1 MSIKSAL
8 AGAAVLAALFLW
20 GALYGKEQYRKGY
33 ELAQAETR
41 AAQLQAEVRARLME
55 QRLQKE
61 VEDVRVVYQEQLDAA
76 GFAAVAARTDLDG
89 LRGKLATANHRIA
102 AEAARAG
109 HTLDENAQITTE
121 LRNVV
126 GLCAERYT
134 ELASVADGYRSALS
148 ALQGYVIN
156 VQE

>member
-1 MSIKSAL
+1 MSVKSAL

-20 GALYGKEQYRKGY
+20 GALYGQEQYRKGY

-61 VEDVRVVYQEQLDAA
+61 VEDVRITYQTQLDAVQR
-76 GFAAVAARTDLDG
+76 AAVAARTDLDG
-89 LRGKLATANHRIA
+89 LRGKLTAANDRVA
-102 AEAARAG
+102 AQAARAG
-109 HTLDENAQITTE
+109 HALDENARIASQ

-134 ELASVADGYRSALS
+134 EMARVADGYRSALGG
-148 ALQGYVIN
+148 LQGYVF
-156 VQE
+156 ELRK

>member
-1 MSIKSAL
+1 MSVKSAL
-8 AGAAVLAALFLW
+8 AGAAVLGALFLW
-20 GALYGKEQYRKGY
+20 GALYGQGQYRKGY

-61 VEDVRVVYQEQLDAA
+61 VEDVRVTYQMQLDAA
-76 GFAAVAARTDLDG
+76 QRAAVAARTDLDG
-89 LRGKLATANHRIA
+89 LRGKLTAANDRVA
-102 AEAARAG
+102 AQAARAG
-109 HTLDENAQITTE
+109 HALDENARIASQ

-134 ELASVADGYRSALS
+134 EMARVADGYLSALGG
-148 ALQGYVIN
+148 LQGYVF
-156 VQE
+156 ELRK

>member
-1 MSIKSAL
+1 MSVKSAL

-20 GALYGKEQYRKGY
+20 GALYGQGQYRKGY

-61 VEDVRVVYQEQLDAA
+61 VEDVRVTYQTQLDAVQR
-76 GFAAVAARTDLDG
+76 AAVAARTDLDG
-89 LRGKLATANHRIA
+89 LRGKLTAANDRVA
-102 AEAARAG
+102 AQAARAG
-109 HTLDENAQITTE
+109 HALDENARIASQ

-134 ELASVADGYRSALS
+134 EMARVADGYRSALGG
-148 ALQGYVIN
+148 LQGYVF
-156 VQE
+156 VLRK

>member
-8 AGAAVLAALFLW
+8 AGAAVLAAFFLW
-20 GALYGKEQYRKGY
+20 GALYGQEQYRKGY

-61 VEDVRVVYQEQLDAA
+61 VEDVRVTYQAQLDAA
-76 GFAAVAARTDLDG
+76 LRAAVAARADLDG
-89 LRGKLATANHRIA
+89 LRSKLAVANDRVVA
-102 AEAARAG
+102 QAARAG
-109 HTLDENAQITTE
+109 HALDANARIASE

-134 ELASVADGYRSALS
+134 ELAAAADGYRSALGG
-148 ALQGYVIN
+148 LQGYVFN
-156 VQE
+156 LR

>member
-1 MSIKSAL
+1 MSVKSAL

-20 GALYGKEQYRKGY
+20 GALYGQEQYRKGY

-61 VEDVRVVYQEQLDAA
+61 VEDVRVTYQTQLDAVQR
-76 GFAAVAARTDLDG
+76 AAVAARTDLDG
-89 LRGKLATANHRIA
+89 LRGKLTAANDRVA
-102 AEAARAG
+102 AQAARAG
-109 HTLDENAQITTE
+109 HALDENARIASQ

-134 ELASVADGYRSALS
+134 EMARVADGYRSALGG
-148 ALQGYVIN
+148 LQGYVF
-156 VQE
+156 ELRK

>member
-1 MSIKSAL
+1 MSVKSAL

-20 GALYGKEQYRKGY
+20 GTLYGQGQYRKGY
-33 ELAQAETR
+33 ELAHAETR

-61 VEDVRVVYQEQLDAA
+61 VEDVRVTYQMQLDAA
-76 GFAAVAARTDLDG
+76 QRAAVAARTDLDG
-89 LRGKLATANHRIA
+89 LRGKLATANDRVA
-102 AEAARAG
+102 AQAARAG
-109 HTLDENAQITTE
+109 HALDENARIASQ

-134 ELASVADGYRSALS
+134 EMARVADGYRSALGG
-148 ALQGYVIN
+148 LQGYVF
-156 VQE
+156 ELRK

>member
-1 MSIKSAL
+1 MSVKSAL
-8 AGAAVLAALFLW
+8 AGAAVLGALFLW
-20 GALYGKEQYRKGY
+20 GALYGQGQYRKGY

-61 VEDVRVVYQEQLDAA
+61 VEDVRVTYQMQLDAA
-76 GFAAVAARTDLDG
+76 QRAAVAARTDLDG
-89 LRGKLATANHRIA
+89 LRGKLTAVNDRVA
-102 AEAARAG
+102 AQAARAG
-109 HTLDENAQITTE
+109 HALDENARIASQ

-134 ELASVADGYRSALS
+134 EMARVADGYRSALGG
-148 ALQGYVIN
+148 LQGYVF
-156 VQE
+156 ELRK

>member
-1 MSIKSAL
+1 MSVKSAL

-20 GALYGKEQYRKGY
+20 GALYGQGQYRKGY

-61 VEDVRVVYQEQLDAA
+61 VEDVRVTYQTQLDAVQR
-76 GFAAVAARTDLDG
+76 AAVAARTDLDG
-89 LRGKLATANHRIA
+89 LRGKLTAANDRVA
-102 AEAARAG
+102 AQAARAG
-109 HTLDENAQITTE
+109 HALDENARIASQ

-134 ELASVADGYRSALS
+134 EMARVADGYRSALGG
-148 ALQGYVIN
+148 LQGYVF
-156 VQE
+156 ELRK

>member
-33 ELAQAETR
+33 ELAQAQTR

-61 VEDVRVVYQEQLDAA
+61 VEDVRVNYQAQLDVAQR
-76 GFAAVAARTDLDG
+76 AAVAARTDLDG
-89 LRGKLATANHRIA
+89 LHGKLAAANDRVA
-102 AEAARAG
+102 SQAARAG
-109 HTLDENAQITTE
+109 YALDENARIAAE

-134 ELASVADGYRSALS
+134 ELAAAADGCRGALGG
-148 ALQGYVIN
+148 LQGYVL
-156 VQE
+156 ELRK

>member
-41 AAQLQAEVRARLME
+41 VAQLQAEVRARLME

-61 VEDVRVVYQEQLDAA
+61 VEGVRANYQAQLVVAQR
-76 GFAAVAARTDLDG
+76 AAVAARTDLDG
-89 LRGKLATANHRIA
+89 LRGKLAAANDRVA
-102 AEAARAG
+102 SQAARAG
-109 HTLDENAQITTE
+109 YALDENARIASE

>member
-20 GALYGKEQYRKGY
+20 GALYGKERYRKGY
-33 ELAQAETR
+33 ERAQAETR

-61 VEDVRVVYQEQLDAA
+61 VEGVRVNYQAQLVVAQR
-76 GFAAVAARTDLDG
+76 AAVAARTDLDG
-89 LRGKLATANHRIA
+89 LRGKLAAANDRVA
-102 AEAARAG
+102 SQAARAG
-109 HTLDENAQITTE
+109 YALDENARITSE

-156 VQE
+156 VRE

>member
-1 MSIKSAL
+1 MSVKSAL

-20 GALYGKEQYRKGY
+20 GVLYGQEQYREGY

-61 VEDVRVVYQEQLDAA
+61 VEDVRVTYQTQLDAVQR
-76 GFAAVAARTDLDG
+76 AAVAARTDLDG
-89 LRGKLATANHRIA
+89 LRGKLTAANDRVA
-102 AEAARAG
+102 AQAARAG
-109 HTLDENAQITTE
+109 HALDENARIASQ

-134 ELASVADGYRSALS
+134 EMARVADGYRSALGG
-148 ALQGYVIN
+148 LQGYVF
-156 VQE
+156 ELRK

>member
-8 AGAAVLAALFLW
+8 VGAAVLAALFLW
-20 GALYGKEQYRKGY
+20 GALYGQEQYRKGY
-33 ELAQAETR
+33 ELAQAQTM

-61 VEDVRVVYQEQLDAA
+61 VEDVRVTYQMQLDAVQRV
-76 GFAAVAARTDLDG
+76 AVAARADLDG
-89 LRGKLATANHRIA
+89 LRSKLAAANDRVA
-102 AEAARAG
+102 AQAARAG
-109 HTLDENAQITTE
+109 HALDANARIASQ

-134 ELASVADGYRSALS
+134 EMAGVADGYRSALS
-148 ALQGYVIN
+148 GLQGYVLALRK
-156 VQE
+156 

>member
-1 MSIKSAL
+1 MSVKSAL
-8 AGAAVLAALFLW
+8 AGAAVLGALFLW
-20 GALYGKEQYRKGY
+20 GALYGQGQYRKGY

-61 VEDVRVVYQEQLDAA
+61 VEDVRVTYQTQLDAVQR
-76 GFAAVAARTDLDG
+76 AAVAARTDLDG
-89 LRGKLATANHRIA
+89 LRGKLTAANDRVA
-102 AEAARAG
+102 AQAARAG
-109 HTLDENAQITTE
+109 HALDENARIASQ

-134 ELASVADGYRSALS
+134 EMARVADGYRSALGG
-148 ALQGYVIN
+148 LQGYVF
-156 VQE
+156 ELRK

>member
-1 MSIKSAL
+1 MSVKSAL
-8 AGAAVLAALFLW
+8 AGAAVLGALFLW
-20 GALYGKEQYRKGY
+20 GALYGQGQYSKGY

-61 VEDVRVVYQEQLDAA
+61 VEDVRVTYQTQLDAVQR
-76 GFAAVAARTDLDG
+76 AAVAARTDLDG
-89 LRGKLATANHRIA
+89 LRGKLTAANDRVA
-102 AEAARAG
+102 AQAARAG
-109 HTLDENAQITTE
+109 HALDENARIASQ

-134 ELASVADGYRSALS
+134 EMARVADGYRSALGS
-148 ALQGYVIN
+148 LQGYVF
-156 VQE
+156 ELRK

>member
-1 MSIKSAL
+1 MSVRSAL

-20 GALYGKEQYRKGY
+20 GALYGQEQYRKGY

-61 VEDVRVVYQEQLDAA
+61 VEDVRVTYQTQLDAA
-76 GFAAVAARTDLDG
+76 QRAAVAARTDLDG
-89 LRGKLATANHRIA
+89 LRGKLATANDRVTA
-102 AEAARAG
+102 QAARAG
-109 HTLDENAQITTE
+109 HALDENARIATE

-134 ELASVADGYRSALS
+134 EMARVADGYRSALGG
-148 ALQGYVIN
+148 LQGYVF
-156 VQE
+156 ELRK